1 MDDTANVNFRAE
13 GDRVPTRERGYR
25 SANQNFR
32 RRGDMIKQNQQMGGL
47 EGLTGVIPMNN
58 NSMAANINGEEE
70 NSERYSP
77 N

>member
-1 MDDTANVNFRAE
+1 
-13 GDRVPTRERGYR
+13 
-25 SANQNFR
+25 
-32 RRGDMIKQNQQMGGL
+32 MIKQNQQMGGL